1 MNYIKHYNNLI
12 TKARSRTYIEGYYEI
27 HHIIP
32 RCIGGTDDK
41 DNLVKLTP
49 EEHYIAHQL
58 LVKIYPDNNKII
70 RAAIM
75 MIPNRPSNKLY
86 GWLKRKYSKV
96 VSNAQT
102 GSGNSQYGTR
112 WIYSKE
118 LQKSKKIS
126 INENLPLGWS
136 EGRKINF
143 IVPVKYCKY
152 CNNIYNTENN
162 VEFCSDKC
170 KKYYLYPSIKII
182 DDNLEEIIE
191 YFIKSKSIT
200 ASLKHFNLSGRQG
213 NSYLSKILKDRGYE
227 ILKRR
232 NS

>member
-1 MNYIKHYNNLI
+1 MNYAKHYNNLI
-12 TKARSRTYIEGYYEI
+12 TKAKNRTSHDGYYEV

-49 EEHYIAHQL
+49 EEHYVAHQL
-58 LVKIYPDNNKII
+58 LVKIYPNDNKLI
-70 RAAIM
+70 RAAMM

-86 GWLKRKYSKV
+86 GWLKRKYSIII
-96 VSNAQT
+96 SEAQT
-102 GSGNSQYGTR
+102 GEGNSQFGTR
-112 WIYSKE
+112 WIHSQE
-118 LQKSKKIS
+118 LKKSKKI
-126 INENLPLGWS
+126 NKGQDLPLGWN
-136 EGRKINF
+136 EGRKIDFNNH
-143 IVPVKYCKY
+143 IKYCKY
-152 CNNIYNTENN
+152 CNNTYNTNTKI
-162 VEFCSDKC
+162 EFCSDKC

-191 YFIKSKSIT
+191 LFIKSKSIT
-200 ASLKHFNLSGRQG
+200 ASLKKFNLSGRQG
-213 NSYLSKILKDRGYE
+213 NAYLSTILKNRGYD